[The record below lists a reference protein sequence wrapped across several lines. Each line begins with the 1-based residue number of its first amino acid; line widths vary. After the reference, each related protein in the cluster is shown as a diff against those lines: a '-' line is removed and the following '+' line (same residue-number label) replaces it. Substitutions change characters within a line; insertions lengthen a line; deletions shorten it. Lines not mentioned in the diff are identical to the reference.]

1 MTTAD
6 EQRQATLRALAD
18 TVIPSIAR
26 DDDPDG
32 FWARSATDLGVDVVA
47 AEFIANL
54 PDAQRIGLGMLL
66 DALGGL
72 GLATTDDQMAREQIV
87 RGVAASSPEAGVG
100 MSSLVSLI
108 QFLHYG
114 APDPATGRNANW
126 DVFGYPGPPGGAS
139 VPGDVPK
146 PIATLTPNG
155 DTTLD
160 ADVCIVGSGAGG
172 SVIAGRLAQEGHS
185 VVVLEAGGYYTE
197 SDFTQYELQA
207 YQDLYWRGGPAATAD
222 ANVTMLSGTALGGGT
237 IVNWTNC
244 LRTPDWVRNEWAT
257 EHGLDGVDGPD
268 FDAHLDAVLER
279 VGANDQCSDYN
290 DPHQRMV
297 EGCEALGLRYK
308 RIVRNAAPD
317 GYSPDTAGF
326 MGFGDRSGSKR
337 SIDKTFLL
345 DAFEAGARILVRC
358 KADRIIVT
366 DGRAAGVLATGTDAD
381 GNPVSV
387 TVNAPRVVV
396 ACGALDSPALL
407 LRSGIGGP
415 AVGDYFRLH
424 TCTSTF
430 GMYGADQKAWWGAP
444 QSMLCHHYDNPG
456 DGYGFMI
463 EGSHYSPGLIGSSIW
478 PGGEA
483 HKELMAEFRNGA
495 AFISLTRDHGHGRI
509 TIDEAGESVVAYPV
523 DDPVDQENLR
533 RGIDIQM
540 RLHEAAGA
548 TEIYAIVPGVEPW
561 RRGDDL
567 DAYIRMLQEIPL
579 RAGGWRLFAAHQMGS
594 CRMGSDPATSVANPW
609 GELHDTPGVWIGDAS
624 AFPTT
629 SGVNPMVTIMA
640 LAHRTAQAI
649 ATGAAAHSET
659 AAPA

>member
-32 FWARSATDLGVDVVA
+32 FWARSATDLGVDVTA
-47 AEFIANL
+47 DQFIADL

-72 GLATTDDQMAREQIV
+72 GLATTDDQTAREQIV
-87 RGVAASSPEAGVG
+87 RGVAASSPGAGIG
-100 MSSLVSLI
+100 ISSLVSLI

-126 DVFGYPGPPGGAS
+126 DVFGYPGPPSPHRGVGGPS
-139 VPGDVPK
+139 DVPK

-207 YQDLYWRGGPAATAD
+207 YQDLYWRGGPVATAD

-244 LRTPDWVRNEWAT
+244 LRTPDWVRKEWAT
-257 EHGLDGVDGPD
+257 EHGLEGVDGPD

-308 RIVRNAAPD
+308 RIVRNASPD

-358 KADRIIVT
+358 KARRDRRRRRARGG
-366 DGRAAGVLATGTDAD
+366 GRGYRGRRRRQ
-381 GNPVSV
+381 
-387 TVNAPRVVV
+387 PR
-396 ACGALDSPALL
+396 S
-407 LRSGIGGP
+407 R
-415 AVGDYFRLH
+415 
-424 TCTSTF
+424 
-430 GMYGADQKAWWGAP
+430 
-444 QSMLCHHYDNPG
+444 
-456 DGYGFMI
+456 
-463 EGSHYSPGLIGSSIW
+463 
-478 PGGEA
+478 
-483 HKELMAEFRNGA
+483 
-495 AFISLTRDHGHGRI
+495 
-509 TIDEAGESVVAYPV
+509 
-523 DDPVDQENLR
+523 
-533 RGIDIQM
+533 
-540 RLHEAAGA
+540 
-548 TEIYAIVPGVEPW
+548 
-561 RRGDDL
+561 
-567 DAYIRMLQEIPL
+567 
-579 RAGGWRLFAAHQMGS
+579 
-594 CRMGSDPATSVANPW
+594 
-609 GELHDTPGVWIGDAS
+609 
-624 AFPTT
+624 
-629 SGVNPMVTIMA
+629 
-640 LAHRTAQAI
+640 
-649 ATGAAAHSET
+649 
-659 AAPA
+659 

>member
-47 AEFIANL
+47 GEFIANL

-126 DVFGYPGPPGGAS
+126 DVFGYPGPPGGAG

-244 LRTPDWVRNEWAT
+244 LRTPDWVRKEWAT

-345 DAFEAGARILVRC
+345 DAFEAGRADPRALQGRPDHRDRRPRGRHPGNRHRRRRQPRLGDRQRTAGRRRVRRPGL
-358 KADRIIVT
+358 A
-366 DGRAAGVLATGTDAD
+366 RAAAALGYRR
-381 GNPVSV
+381 
-387 TVNAPRVVV
+387 PR
-396 ACGALDSPALL
+396 GRRLLSPAHLHVDVRDVRRRSEGVVGL
-407 LRSGIGGP
+407 AAGDAVPPLRQPGRRL
-415 AVGDYFRLH
+415 RLH
-424 TCTSTF
+424 DR
-430 GMYGADQKAWWGAP
+430 GLALLPRPDRLEHLARRRGAQGADDQVP
-444 QSMLCHHYDNPG
+444 Q
-456 DGYGFMI
+456 
-463 EGSHYSPGLIGSSIW
+463 
-478 PGGEA
+478 
-483 HKELMAEFRNGA
+483 
-495 AFISLTRDHGHGRI
+495 
-509 TIDEAGESVVAYPV
+509 
-523 DDPVDQENLR
+523 R
-533 RGIDIQM
+533 RGVH
-540 RLHEAAGA
+540 LA
-548 TEIYAIVPGVEPW
+548 
-561 RRGDDL
+561 
-567 DAYIRMLQEIPL
+567 
-579 RAGGWRLFAAHQMGS
+579 
-594 CRMGSDPATSVANPW
+594 DPRPRPRPD
-609 GELHDTPGVWIGDAS
+609 HD
-624 AFPTT
+624 
-629 SGVNPMVTIMA
+629 
-640 LAHRTAQAI
+640 R
-649 ATGAAAHSET
+649 
-659 AAPA
+659 

>member
-1 MTTAD
+1 M
-6 EQRQATLRALAD
+6 
-18 TVIPSIAR
+18 
-26 DDDPDG
+26 
-32 FWARSATDLGVDVVA
+32 
-47 AEFIANL
+47 
-54 PDAQRIGLGMLL
+54 
-66 DALGGL
+66 
-72 GLATTDDQMAREQIV
+72 
-87 RGVAASSPEAGVG
+87 SP
-100 MSSLVSLI
+100 
-108 QFLHYG
+108 
-114 APDPATGRNANW
+114 R
-126 DVFGYPGPPGGAS
+126 
-139 VPGDVPK
+139 DVPK

-185 VVVLEAGGYYTE
+185 VVVLEAGGYYNE

-237 IVNWTNC
+237 VVNWTNC
-244 LRTPDWVRNEWAT
+244 LRTPDWVREEWAT

-279 VGANDQCSDYN
+279 VGANDHCSDYN
-290 DPHQRMV
+290 DPHQRMI

-337 SIDKTFLL
+337 SDRQ
-345 DAFEAGARILVRC
+345 DVPARRVRGRR
-358 KADRIIVT
+358 ADPRALQRRP
-366 DGRAAGVLATGTDAD
+366 DHRDRRPRGRRRRRPATDAD

-444 QSMLCHHYDNPG
+444 QAMLCHHYDNPG

-483 HKELMAEFRNGA
+483 HKELMHAVPQRRGVHLA
-495 AFISLTRDHGHGRI
+495 DPRPRPRPDHDRRGRRVGRRATRSTTR
-509 TIDEAGESVVAYPV
+509 
-523 DDPVDQENLR
+523 VDQENLR
-533 RGIDIQM
+533 RGIDVQM

-567 DAYIRMLQEIPL
+567 DAYIAMLQEIPL

-594 CRMGSDPATSVANPW
+594 CRMGVRPRDERRQPVGRAARHAGRVDRRRERVPDHL
-609 GELHDTPGVWIGDAS
+609 GREPDGHDHGARPPHGAGDRHRRRRAQRN
-624 AFPTT
+624 
-629 SGVNPMVTIMA
+629 SGA
-640 LAHRTAQAI
+640 RLDRQAPPSR
-649 ATGAAAHSET
+649 GAPSGAPRLLSPRYGGCAARWR
-659 AAPA
+659 